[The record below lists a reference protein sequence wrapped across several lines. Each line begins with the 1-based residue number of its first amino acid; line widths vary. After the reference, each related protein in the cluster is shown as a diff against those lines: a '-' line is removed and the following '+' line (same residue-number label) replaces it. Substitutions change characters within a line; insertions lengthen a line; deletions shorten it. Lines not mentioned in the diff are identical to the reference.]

1 MPDQDQNHDAHQ
13 GPLEN
18 DGPAYGREG
27 RDSVYLAALK
37 KTALAAAIAAVGF
50 TVIVY
55 LLMGGLSSV

>member
-27 RDSVYLAALK
+27 RDSVYPAALK
-37 KTALAAAIAAVGF
+37 KTQDPAGGCDRCSR
-50 TVIVY
+50 VY
-55 LLMGGLSSV
+55 RDRVSLDGRLS